1 MSEKPQIKLVTRG
14 RYTMLLSS
22 WLIRFQLAWVCS
34 ILGVGLVVIELY
46 DVALGI
52 AVSLHAPIQ
61 VELPVEMPWQGPKM
75 VLIFLVGVVLAL
87 AGRKLFAGT
96 GSELPF
102 TPITRE
108 NTHLLPSAESLV
120 RASMPGPQSQQA
132 ELLRAAPNDCPDN
145 PQEKLLRASQSPD

>member
-1 MSEKPQIKLVTRG
+1 MSEKPQIRLVTRG
-14 RYTMLLSS
+14 RYAMLLSS
-22 WLIRFQLAWVCS
+22 WLVRFQLAWVCS
-34 ILGVGLVVIELY
+34 ILGVGLVIIELY
-46 DVALGI
+46 YVALGI

-61 VELPVEMPWQGPKM
+61 VELPLEMPWQGPKM

-87 AGRKLFAGT
+87 TGQKLFAGT
-96 GSELPF
+96 GSEIPF

-132 ELLRAAPNDCPDN
+132 ELLRAARSDFPDN
-145 PQEKLLRASQSPD
+145 PQDQMHRASQSPD